1 MKDPMKKED
10 AIKHSKELLKKEK
23 VSGFDHVSRVAY
35 WCHYMGKIEGADLEA
50 LDIAAFLHDIGLNR
64 VGLKTH
70 HTESANMAEEL
81 LRKEGIAEDRIR
93 QIWHIIERHAMHA
106 PEAEKI
112 EEKIINDAD
121 RIDHMGAIGIVRA
134 IARSIL
140 VKKDYSGDVADVPEL
155 LRGAVA
161 NTKKRVYTDTA
172 IKIVNERAA
181 YVEKFIEQ
189 LEKELAETESSLD

>member
-1 MKDPMKKED
+1 MKREE
-10 AIKHSKELLKKEK
+10 AIQESRELLKEEK

-35 WCHYMGKIEGADLEA
+35 WCRYMGEKEGADLDA
-50 LDIAAFLHDIGLNR
+50 LEIAAFLHDIGLNR

-70 HTESANMAEEL
+70 HTESAAMAGNL
-81 LRKEGIAEDRIR
+81 LREKNVPEERIK
-93 QIWHIIERHAMHA
+93 QICRIIERHAMHA

-134 IARSIL
+134 IARAIL
-140 VKKDYSGDVADVPEL
+140 VKKDYTGDVADVPEL
-155 LRGAVA
+155 LRQVVA
-161 NTKKRVYTDTA
+161 STKKRVYTDIA
-172 IKIVNERAA
+172 KKIVDDKAT

-189 LEKELAETESSLD
+189 LEKELAEAESSS

>member
-1 MKDPMKKED
+1 MKREE
-10 AIKHSKELLKKEK
+10 AIRHSKELLKEEK
-23 VSGFDHVSRVAY
+23 VSGFDHVSRVAH
-35 WCHYMGKIEGADLEA
+35 WCRYMGKIEGADLEA

-70 HTESANMAEEL
+70 HTEGASMAEEL
-81 LRKEGIAEDRIR
+81 LRKEGVTEDRVK
-93 QIWHIIERHAMHA
+93 QIGRIIERHAMHA
-106 PEAEKI
+106 HEAERI

-134 IARSIL
+134 IARAIL

-172 IKIVNERAA
+172 IKLVNERAA

-189 LEKELAETESSLD
+189 LEKELAETGSSID